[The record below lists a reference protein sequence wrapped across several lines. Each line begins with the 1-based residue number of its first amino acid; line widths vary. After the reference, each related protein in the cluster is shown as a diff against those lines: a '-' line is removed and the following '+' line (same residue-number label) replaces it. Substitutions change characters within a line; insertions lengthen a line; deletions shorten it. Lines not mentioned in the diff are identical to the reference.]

1 MIFWSAQTMCQNTSI
16 NLENKTV
23 TVDEQQLENID
34 KGLRN
39 EQLQREE
46 IVSLKKLIKEKDSII
61 KLLNQKHDRVIDKV
75 LEYNKS
81 IQQNQNDLTESTE
94 TQLENEK
101 KKRKNGLYAFSY
113 LAGNRDSL
121 LGNYIGLQ
129 YVSEKMIY
137 SFSFDVYTQENI
149 VFSGGIGFKIF

>member
-1 MIFWSAQTMCQNTSI
+1 MCQNINI
-16 NLENKTV
+16 NLEKKTL
-23 TVDEQQLENID
+23 TINESQLINID

-39 EQLQREE
+39 EQLQRKE
-46 IVSLKKLIKEKDSII
+46 ILSLKNVLKEKDSII
-61 KLLNQKHDRVIDKV
+61 SLLSKKNEEVLSKV
-75 LEYNKS
+75 LALSES
-81 IQQNQNDLTESTE
+81 ISRSQNDINEVTE
-94 TQLENEK
+94 TQLDNEK

-113 LAGNRDSL
+113 LAGNKDAL

>member
-1 MIFWSAQTMCQNTSI
+1 MCQNTSI

-94 TQLENEK
+94 TQLKNEK
-101 KKRKNGLYAFSY
+101 KKSKKGFYAFTSIQ
-113 LAGNRDSL
+113 GRKGEFDGSFF
-121 LGNYIGLQ
+121 GLN
-129 YVSEKMIY
+129 YVSDRIIY
-137 SFSFDVYTQENI
+137 GFSLDPFTKENI
-149 VFSGGIGFKIF
+149 VFSGSVGFKIF